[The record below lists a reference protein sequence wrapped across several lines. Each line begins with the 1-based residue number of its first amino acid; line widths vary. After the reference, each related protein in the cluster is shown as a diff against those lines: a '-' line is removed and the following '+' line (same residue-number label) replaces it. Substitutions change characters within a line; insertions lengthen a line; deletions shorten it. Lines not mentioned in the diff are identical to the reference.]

1 MKKLNIFHTMR
12 EKSIVFVIIALSL
25 GSCIQSNFD
34 YESSTTSETG
44 KFKGTALEFINTAKA
59 IDSLS
64 LMKEAIT
71 LTGLQTLYSQTG
83 PRTFIIPRNPGIRA
97 YLKTN
102 GFASLA
108 AMPVATLTEVLKYHI
123 VKASYYTQDV
133 QFMESNKPIMYQTE
147 GTNPLYFSHNT
158 GFQVVVNQ
166 GTKKSFT
173 IYVSNIRP
181 TNGIIHIASDVV
193 YYLP

>member
-1 MKKLNIFHTMR
+1 MKKINIIHKMR
-12 EKSIVFVIIALSL
+12 GNFIIVVIVALSL
-25 GSCIQSNFD
+25 GSCIQESFD

-44 KFKGTALEFINTAKA
+44 EFKGTALDFVNTAKA
-59 IDSLS
+59 VDSLS

-71 LTGLQTLYSQTG
+71 LTGLQSLYSQTG

-102 GFASLA
+102 GYASLA
-108 AMPVATLTEVLKYHI
+108 AMPVATLTAVLKYHI
-123 VKASYYTQDV
+123 VKTSYYTQDV
-133 QFMESNKPIMYQTE
+133 QFMDSDKPIMYETE
-147 GTNPLYFSHNT
+147 GTNPLYFSHNSN
-158 GFQVVVNQ
+158 FQVVVNQ

-181 TNGIIHIASDVV
+181 TNGVIHISSDVV

>member
-1 MKKLNIFHTMR
+1 MKKINIIHKMR
-12 EKSIVFVIIALSL
+12 GNLIVMAIVALSL
-25 GSCIQSNFD
+25 GSCIQESFD

-44 KFKGTALEFINTAKA
+44 KFKGTALEFLNSVKP

-64 LMKEAIT
+64 LIKEAIT
-71 LTGLQTLYSQTG
+71 ITGLQNLYSQTG
-83 PRTFIIPRNPGIRA
+83 PRTFIMPRNPGIRT
-97 YLKTN
+97 YLKTK

-123 VKASYYTQDV
+123 VKATYYTQDI
-133 QFMESNKPIMYQTE
+133 QFLDSDKPILYQTE
-147 GTNPLYFSHNT
+147 GTSPIYLSHNS
-158 GFQVVVNQ
+158 GFQVLVNQ

-181 TNGIIHIASDVV
+181 TNGIIHISSDVV